1 MGNSPDAN
9 ENILNMVKNCY
20 KKMGDRKILHNVSW
34 TVLLSG
40 YQIQSAQKIWP
51 DIKKAMLWFS
61 PTLNRLFPGWSKSRL
76 PQACD
81 NSKKVKAL
89 LGNSATTLELIKK
102 HGSLRAW
109 LDASDN
115 ILEDLV
121 ENFSY
126 IGNNNV
132 RSLLDSLGFRNF
144 HAQQHQIA
152 NVLTRWRLLE
162 HKNSPNAI
170 FEIIN
175 RQSRAEG
182 YEPIEGYAIL
192 YMFSQTI
199 CGETPLCTRCTI
211 KNCPEIN

>member
-1 MGNSPDAN
+1 
-9 ENILNMVKNCY
+9 
-20 KKMGDRKILHNVSW
+20 MGDRKILHNVSW
-34 TVLLSG
+34 IVLLSG
-40 YQIQSAQKIWP
+40 YQIHSAQKIWP

-61 PTLNRLFPGWSKSRL
+61 PTLNRFFPGWSKSRL
-76 PQACD
+76 PQACN

-89 LGNSATTLELIKK
+89 LDNSATALRLIEK

-115 ILEDLV
+115 MLEDLV

-144 HAQQHQIA
+144 HSHQQIA

-162 HKNSPNAI
+162 HKNSPNAV

-175 RQSRAEG
+175 RHSRAEG

-199 CGETPLCTRCTI
+199 CTETPLCSRCKI
-211 KNCPEIN
+211 KNCSEKNERS